1 MNIMTVLKD
10 GQLTQFHFIPRM
22 MDTTMDTCSSLC

>member
-1 MNIMTVLKD
+1 MNIMIVLKD

-22 MDTTMDTCSSLC
+22 MDTTTDTCSRM